1 MARMKYCKK
10 CNTEMNLKAKI
21 CPNCG
26 AKAPKDII
34 TIVLIVAA
42 ILFVLIIISA
52 IGNSGENSSSV
63 AEVEELS
70 VEKIPESEI
79 QDFDYLTLYD
89 NYKDYEGKYVRIA
102 GCIASVDTN
111 VLDDVFITFDEGLSG
126 LTGEIYCTMSESA
139 ADEAK
144 KCKEGDYVCI
154 VGKCSDKTINT
165 LNIKEC
171 YIDSTNEPARSFY
184 ENMKEKRLNE
194 ESEAAAAKE
203 EQERIEKEEAAAQAA
218 IDEENFKV
226 NCQSVSYAD
235 IARDSQGLKG
245 QDFTFTGEVIQVSG
259 STYRMNV
266 TLDEYGIYSDTIVF
280 NYDTGDGDRILE
292 NDIVTIWGTSKG
304 LLTYTSIF
312 GEEITVPEIDAKYV
326 SINNIDN

>member
-1 MARMKYCKK
+1 MARKKYCKK
-10 CNTEMNLKAKI
+10 CNTEMNLSTKI

-26 AKAPKDII
+26 AKAPKDIV
-34 TIVLIVAA
+34 TVVLIVAA
-42 ILFVLIIISA
+42 IFFVLIIIAA
-52 IGNSGENSSSV
+52 IGNSSDDNSSSV
-63 AEVEELS
+63 ADVVE
-70 VEKIPESEI
+70 IPESEI

-165 LNIKEC
+165 LNINEC
-171 YIDSTNEPARSFY
+171 YIDSTNETARGFY
-184 ENMKEKRLNE
+184 ETMKEKRLNE

-304 LLTYTSIF
+304 LLTYTSIL
-312 GEEITVPEIDAKYV
+312 GAEITVPEIDAQYV
-326 SINNIDN
+326 SINNIGN